1 MHATIISLFGRMS
14 HFHFSYP
21 DPLQADWVMTAAVTA
36 CMAANIITIKEG
48 VAGFANEGVLTVVV
62 SNI

>member
-1 MHATIISLFGRMS
+1 MS

-21 DPLQADWVMTAAVTA
+21 DPLQADWVMTAVVTA
-36 CMAANIITIKEG
+36 CMAANIITIKELQG
-48 VAGFANEGVLTVVV
+48 ILTVVV

>member
-1 MHATIISLFGRMS
+1 MS

-36 CMAANIITIKEG
+36 CMAANIITMKEG

>member
-21 DPLQADWVMTAAVTA
+21 DPLQADWVMTAVVTA
-36 CMAANIITIKEG
+36 CMAANIITIKELQG
-48 VAGFANEGVLTVVV
+48 ILTVVV